1 MEIQPRLLVID
12 ADAAMLTSMAS
23 VAAEEGFD
31 VRTAVDVDGAMRQ
44 CRSAY
49 IDVVL
54 IDARGDQ
61 RSAANTLSSV
71 RTFKPS
77 IRAVVMNAPLG
88 PDHLHT
94 LLARLRLESYYTLS
108 S

>member
-1 MEIQPRLLVID
+1 VEIQPRLLVVD
-12 ADAAMLTSMAS
+12 ADDAMLTSMAS

>member
-1 MEIQPRLLVID
+1 VDIQPTVLVID
-12 ADAAMLTSMAS
+12 ADAAMLTSLAS

-31 VRTAVDVDGAMRQ
+31 VRTAADVDGAVQQ

-49 IDVVL
+49 IDLVL

-61 RSAANTLSSV
+61 RSAANALSSI

-77 IRAVVMNAPLG
+77 VRAVVMDAPIG
-88 PDHLHT
+88 PERLHILFAELRCESYHT
-94 LLARLRLESYYTLS
+94 LPS
-108 S
+108 

>member
-23 VAAEEGFD
+23 VAVEEGFD
-31 VRTAVDVDGAMRQ
+31 VRTAADVDDAMRQ

-49 IDVVL
+49 IDLVL

-77 IRAVVMNAPLG
+77 VRAVVMNAPLG
-88 PDHLHT
+88 ADHLHS
-94 LLARLRLESYYTLS
+94 LLAQLRSESYYTLS

>member
-1 MEIQPRLLVID
+1 MEIQPRLLVVD
-12 ADAAMLTSMAS
+12 ADDTMLTSMAS

-61 RSAANTLSSV
+61 RSAANTLTSV

-94 LLARLRLESYYTLS
+94 LLARLRSESYYTLS

>member
-1 MEIQPRLLVID
+1 MEIQPRLLVVD
-12 ADAAMLTSMAS
+12 ADDAMLTSMAS

-88 PDHLHT
+88 P
-94 LLARLRLESYYTLS
+94 
-108 S
+108 

>member
-1 MEIQPRLLVID
+1 LVID
-12 ADAAMLTSMAS
+12 GDAAMLAS
-23 VAAEEGFD
+23 TANVAAEVGFD
-31 VRTAVDVDGAMRQ
+31 VRTASDVDAAVRQ

-49 IDVVL
+49 IDLVL

-77 IRAVVMNAPLG
+77 VRAVVMNAPLG
-88 PDHLHT
+88 PDHLHS
-94 LLARLRLESYYTLS
+94 LLARLWSESYYTLS